1 MISIL
6 SGWLIETTIGILVI
20 GILSFFVGK
29 KPISQKKVE
38 ELEFLI
44 RIKAITF
51 SWIGL
56 MMTLAFSA
64 FGNFFDSELSNYSR
78 WDPIFYIGL
87 SLILYMISYFI
98 NKRKYS

>member
-64 FGNFFDSELSNYSR
+64 FGNLFDSELSNYSR